1 MRGEQSGEREE
12 SAKVARAVGA
22 AFGVRARAEGRLPM
36 GNVNRV
42 YKVRA
47 AGRAYAVKIFRHA
60 DWPEA
65 GKLPWVESQLSIH
78 NVPHAELIYH
88 TREDS
93 HFPHGFSVSEFV
105 EGDNCKAAI
114 REGRLTP
121 AAYCEMAGAL
131 LRRVHE
137 VSVPLYGYIGDGG
150 GTDEDF
156 VGWTLG
162 CEVGDSLREI
172 KDGSGPAETL
182 YPLIER
188 KVEPVL
194 RRYESRFEPVL
205 LHVDCT
211 PKNGVLRGDG
221 SRLVLVDWDEA
232 VAGFWVRDYASLA
245 YWYSHT
251 YKDGALAAHADEIRD
266 AFLRG
271 YGETDFDRKELAEV
285 ESALQLTQTAGVLS
299 YLYKVGDAE
308 GFARTREL
316 LLHMLGAPPR
326 RGRG

>member
-1 MRGEQSGEREE
+1 MQGEQPGECEE

-22 AFGVRARAEGRLPM
+22 AFGVRARAEGRLPV

-65 GKLPWVESQLSIH
+65 GKLPWVESRLKLH

-88 TREDS
+88 TREGQ

-105 EGDNCKAAI
+105 EGDNCKAAM

-121 AAYCEMAGAL
+121 AAYSEMAGAL

-137 VSVPLYGYIGDGG
+137 VSVPLYGYIGDGVG
-150 GTDEDF
+150 MDEDF
-156 VGWTLG
+156 VGWTLA

-172 KDGSGPAETL
+172 KDGSEPAETL

-188 KVEPVL
+188 KAEPVL
-194 RRYESRFEPVL
+194 RRYESRFKPVL
-205 LHVDCT
+205 VHADCT
-211 PKNGVLRGDG
+211 PKNAILRAGARDG
-221 SRLVLVDWDEA
+221 EAPLVLVDWDEA
-232 VAGFWVRDYASLA
+232 IAGFWVRDYARLT
-245 YWYSHT
+245 YWYSHD
-251 YKDGALAAHADEIRD
+251 YKDGALAANADEIRD

-271 YGETDFDRKELAEV
+271 YGETDFDRAELAEI
-285 ESALQLTQTAGVLS
+285 ESTLHLTQTAGVLS
-299 YLYKVGDAE
+299 YFYRVGDAE

-316 LLHMLGAPPR
+316 LLHMLDAPR
-326 RGRG
+326 